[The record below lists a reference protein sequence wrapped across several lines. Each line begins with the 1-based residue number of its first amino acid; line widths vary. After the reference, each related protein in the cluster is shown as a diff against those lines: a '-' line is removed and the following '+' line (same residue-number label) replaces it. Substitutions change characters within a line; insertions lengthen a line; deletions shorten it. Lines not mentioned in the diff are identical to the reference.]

1 MGRGTFVFVCMLTF
15 LFGTEFR
22 MRHYVIRKL
31 GCGMTPMYQFTS
43 EEAADI
49 NRAIAAALAAANGS
63 PKMPVVAADFVRKF
77 LVREIM
83 RLYREGERDLQ
94 TIALDAVGSL
104 RNHLQA
110 QDSAKRLAALP

>member
-1 MGRGTFVFVCMLTF
+1 
-15 LFGTEFR
+15 
-22 MRHYVIRKL
+22 
-31 GCGMTPMYQFTS
+31 MYQFTS

-63 PKMPVVAADFVRKF
+63 PKIPVVAADFVRKF

-110 QDSAKRLAALP
+110 QDSAKRLAAQHFHNPN